1 VCFALQQPG
10 QSQGDHAVAGMDAD
24 LLIGPVIHGLPAH
37 EVRILHGAEG
47 GLHLILTAISQNN
60 LLGGP
65 LVVVSEQNP
74 SSQGGR
80 REPLQSVCIGVIVE
94 LELSSPPLDFYPQDL
109 LDVLARGEILGMS
122 LETL

>member
-1 VCFALQQPG
+1 
-10 QSQGDHAVAGMDAD
+10 
-24 LLIGPVIHGLPAH
+24 
-37 EVRILHGAEG
+37 G
-47 GLHLILTAISQNN
+47 GLHMILTAISQNN

-122 LETL
+122 LETLQGVTLPLGPGLLAPLEFPLQLG